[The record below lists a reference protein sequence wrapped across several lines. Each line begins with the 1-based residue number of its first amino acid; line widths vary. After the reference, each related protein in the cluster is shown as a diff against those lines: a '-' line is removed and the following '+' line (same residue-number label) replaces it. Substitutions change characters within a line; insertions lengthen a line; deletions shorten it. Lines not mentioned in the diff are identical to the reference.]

1 MSVVHLRFDEP
12 QTSFVCTCCGKF
24 PVVDAAI
31 AQDAVDH
38 HLSLYC
44 EDCAENIGPR
54 EVAGARTATN
64 TASLKLPE
72 FDEIWKMVSKHLLE
86 KYGVPW
92 RERASAFES
101 AQIFHEFIVRQLQA

>member
-12 QTSFVCTCCGKF
+12 QSSFVCTCCGKF

-54 EVAGARTATN
+54 EVAGARTAHN
-64 TASLKLPE
+64 TGSPKLLSQLCIIE
-72 FDEIWKMVSKHLLE
+72 TLLRQDDVGAAYNNLLAVIE
-86 KYGVPW
+86 QL
-92 RERASAFES
+92 RASA
-101 AQIFHEFIVRQLQA
+101 

>member
-12 QTSFVCTCCGKF
+12 QSSFVCTCCGKF

-64 TASLKLPE
+64 SAMPKLPPFNKVCAAAYGGMTLDTE
-72 FDEIWKMVSKHLLE
+72 ESLAKHACVR
-86 KYGVPW
+86 KAYDY
-92 RERASAFES
+92 
-101 AQIFHEFIVRQLQA
+101 IKRQLSA

>member
-12 QTSFVCTCCGKF
+12 QSSFVCTCCGKF

-64 TASLKLPE
+64 TASLKLPGW
-72 FDEIWKMVSKHLLE
+72 DEIWKNVRARILE
-86 KYGVPW
+86 KYPSVTKCPSYEG
-92 RERASAFES
+92 
-101 AQIFHEFIVRQLQA
+101 AQYAYEFIARQLHA